1 MTTPATLPNF
11 TDAIQERA
19 VLAAGISNASE
30 RFRYMRKSYENGT
43 YSKILIQYIKLEVF
57 VCTKKTVRVGKDR

>member
-1 MTTPATLPNF
+1 MQRTLADMTTPATLPNF

-30 RFRYMRKSYENGT
+30 RFRYLRNNDK
-43 YSKILIQYIKLEVF
+43 LIVIGSGSLVNIVQGSE
-57 VCTKKTVRVGKDR
+57 